1 MKILPKLNKIF
12 LILLLSLYFLVQG
25 PYNNALDSYLL
36 HYRNRNNSNA
46 ISSSNSEND
55 KNVFKPS
62 VVQAQS
68 NDFNPQFTLS
78 LDANNYPSSAPGN
91 PIIDAH
97 AYEGFARIGEIYGQ
111 VVAVGYGSIFKYN
124 QTENNWQKLVDYTQC
139 NRGATGVERNNMA
152 VEIVDNKVII
162 ARVGRTGCSQEFQGA
177 NEFFVAL
184 EVFTFSSDGNNL
196 TLARR
201 DSKLVWRYPGLGF
214 TIQTAVSNQKVYVL
228 VVKDFDTLL
237 LSYNYS
243 SDPDGINGTIKEG
256 TSVEYICLSA
266 YPDNV
271 SGSPSDGPQSGDLG
285 AFLPTTTPTNPDGS
299 GGLRAVFSKLKQD
312 FRHTNRAR
320 GVDCSKLRA
329 LIASRNHPFLY
340 AFIAETNFY
349 RFVRIGNTRSEWTST
364 NGGFRI
370 GGSFSNFFDLQN
382 NSFPM
387 KFGFT
392 ILDQHTSSDGK
403 VRFAVGGI
411 VSNDSCRAQDSNN
424 PEIVRM
430 QIAGFRIND
439 NNGSIYDYGV
449 FTVGGADQPTG
460 CPGGDGTL
468 GVRMNGGSFTE
479 IQDGNKLKILFGH
492 TFCRG
497 KVRFGQGVGGYQYR
511 AMLCDP
517 SNVLGFDNRVNRLL
531 QLDLTNNNGTWSVSR
546 NWYNPLTDSNTGVF
560 LQSGIGVDVP
570 VDTIYYS
577 KTIRML
583 FAANDNTQRIPHM
596 IVPNPVGQRGIWRY
610 IIPQTPNP
618 TPQNTCTNL
627 SMSSTSVSPENPR
640 VSITFS
646 GITSNP
652 GGNAQIDL
660 LHPTNDAVVIAS
672 ASGQAVTS
680 AINTVNYS
688 YTFTRE
694 FDYRTFASSHPD
706 IVQGRINSLRVR
718 VKIPGSSN
726 YANSPCQNNLS
737 LVPYSNP
744 KVVQGSFR
752 VESCTFPAATN
763 AFDLR
768 YKIDVLPSNVPNT
781 SVNKIVLAVFPG
793 GSSHPYTRSDLPFDI
808 NGNPSTNLLPRPYIL
823 IASDQ
828 SFQQSIPGV
837 TVHSVSFVGNRFQ
850 STATLS
856 FSVRLDP
863 GNFNSTTVELLNQ
876 FLNKRNFFY
885 VAYVR
890 DSTGRVIDTSA
901 QSNWKGSFS
910 ISNASFYDYCVNTG
924 LKVSTTGGDF
934 GAYVSNVP
942 RVSIGTQNYFVNMN
956 INRQP
961 FLSDYVIEGLM
972 NCNNSQSASA
982 LNWCYQRSNSSSS
995 INISQ
1000 FDFLQNIPQNEIKR
1014 ISVSGTSYT
1023 LNLSSIEAQY
1033 RVVVLQSA
1041 STSQSPINVFVTDN
1055 DQNDRSLMVICQ
1067 TSGNCNLTINSI
1079 GNVSNFNQYS
1089 LGGGT
1094 RISYQFS
1101 DTRKLQQRRVYINKN
1116 GNITLGDPQDRSGF
1130 SLYNGALL
1138 ASGYIVTPNSYRTNI
1153 VRGVV
1158 YSRGIIARSVNDPIN
1173 NSLSNL
1179 YFRDFVNPILYVDY
1193 DPRYLL
1199 WSTDVLGTQPNN
1211 LPKTIVGL

>member
-12 LILLLSLYFLVQG
+12 LILLLGLYFLVQG
-25 PYNNALDSYLL
+25 PYNNTLDSYLL

-46 ISSSNSEND
+46 IGSSNSQND

-68 NDFNPQFTLS
+68 SDFNPQFALS
-78 LDANNYPSSAPGN
+78 LDANNYPHPEGDPA
-91 PIIDAH
+91 IQAH
-97 AYEGFARIGEIYGQ
+97 YYEGFARIGEIHGQ

-124 QTENNWQKLVDYTQC
+124 RTANTWEILATYTGC

-184 EVFTFSSDGNNL
+184 EVFTFSSNGNNL
-196 TLARR
+196 TLVNK
-201 DSKLVWRYPGLGF
+201 DSKLVWRYFGLGG
-214 TIQTAVSNQKVYVL
+214 IVHTAVSNEKVYIL
-228 VVKDFDTLL
+228 WSKDQDQLL
-237 LSYNYS
+237 LSYKYS
-243 SDPDGINGTIKEG
+243 SGQGQQGIIQEG
-256 TSVEYICLSA
+256 TSVEYICLS
-266 YPDNV
+266 YFDPK
-271 SGSPSDGPQSGDLG
+271 GSNMQLPPFSELSSLP
-285 AFLPTTTPTNPDGS
+285 FIPTTDS
-299 GGLRAVFSKLKQD
+299 RGLGAVFSLLSQD
-312 FRHTNRAR
+312 FRGNSTKHR
-320 GVDCSKLRA
+320 GMDCSKLRA

-340 AFIAETNFY
+340 AFTTAITNRIQFY
-349 RFVRIGNTRSEWTST
+349 QFVRIGTTRGAWTTGNSRIIT
-364 NGGFRI
+364 AFRD
-370 GGSFSNFFDLQN
+370 FFDNPN

-387 KFGFT
+387 KYGFT

-403 VRFAVGGI
+403 IRFAVGGV
-411 VSNDSCRAQDSNN
+411 VSNDSCMAKDQIN
-424 PEIVRM
+424 PETVRM

-439 NNGSIYDYGV
+439 NNGSIYDHGV

-460 CPGGDGTL
+460 CPNGHGAS

-479 IQDGNKLKILFGH
+479 IQEGNKLKILFGH

-497 KVRFGQGVGGYQYR
+497 KVDFNHGVHNYKYR
-511 AMLCDP
+511 VILCDP
-517 SNVLGFDNRVNRLL
+517 SSSGFDNKLNKLL
-531 QLDLTNNNGTWSVSR
+531 QLDLVQNGNTWSFLS
-546 NWYNPLTDSNTGVF
+546 NWYSR
-560 LQSGIGVDVP
+560 GVDVP

-577 KTIRML
+577 KTMRML

-596 IVPNPVGQRGIWRY
+596 ILPNPVDKRGIWIY
-610 IIPQTPNP
+610 IIPQTPPP
-618 TPQNTCTNL
+618 TPPQNTCTNL

-646 GITSNP
+646 GSTSNP

-694 FDYRTFASSHPD
+694 FDYSTFASSHPD

-726 YANSPCQNNLS
+726 YASSPCQNNLS

-768 YKIDVLPSNVPNT
+768 YRIDVLPSNVPNT
-781 SVNKIVLAVFPG
+781 SVNKIVLALFPG

-808 NGNPSTNLLPRPYIL
+808 NGNPSTNLLPWPYIL

-828 SFQQSIPGV
+828 SFQQSVPGV
-837 TVHSVSFVGNRFQ
+837 TIHSVSFDRFQ

-863 GNFNSTTVELLNQ
+863 GNFNSTTVESLNR
-876 FLNKRNFFY
+876 FLNERNFFY

-910 ISNASFYDYCVNTG
+910 ISDASFYDYCVNTG
-924 LKVSTTGGDF
+924 LEVSTTGGDF

-1101 DTRKLQQRRVYINKN
+1101 DTRKLQQRRLYINKN

-1138 ASGYIVTPNSYRTNI
+1138 ASGYIVTSNSYRTNI
-1153 VRGVV
+1153 VRGFV
-1158 YSRGIIARSVNDPIN
+1158 YSRGIIARSVNNPIN
-1173 NSLSNL
+1173 NSLSNI

-1199 WSTDVLGTQPNN
+1199 WSTDVLGAQPNN